1 MKKIIALIL
10 VVMGLIGVWW
20 KLSTTT
26 PVPSETAE
34 VKTDKTPE
42 EILEGDFAKITKNL
56 KPENIKGDEWK
67 QITNYAAKPETLVS
81 RENAQGFFKTAQ
93 NNIPDMYAC
102 LKKDFC
108 GMTTRGEDDAYFD
121 DQRTPAHILINRN
134 LKIMK
139 ESLRKDESLKSQ
151 VNWEMLH
158 ELAASDAEMLQVEAL
173 DILREFDSESIKTDE
188 LIKLTADY
196 TGTAK
201 ADALLR
207 IAKGKNPSDKGLVA
221 QEIEEVF
228 AMSDANTVIS
238 VLENVKKMALGSNDT
253 DRVFRNLC
261 RFKNNP
267 DEAHNWRMI
276 KYEAGKVNPDFE
288 KLCN

>member
-1 MKKIIALIL
+1 MKRVIAVLL
-10 VVMGLIGVWW
+10 VIAGLAGVWW
-20 KLSTTT
+20 KISTPPAALSTQNE
-26 PVPSETAE
+26 VQAMPSP
-34 VKTDKTPE
+34 D
-42 EILEGDFAKITKNL
+42 EILADDMKKITQNL
-56 KPENIKGDEWK
+56 KPENIEGQEWTS
-67 QITNYAAKPETLVS
+67 ITNYALKPEAVVS
-81 RENAQGFFKTAQ
+81 RDNASGFFKTAQ
-93 NNIPDMYAC
+93 NNIPDLYAC

-139 ESLRKDESLKSQ
+139 ESLRKDSSLKSQ
-151 VNWEMLH
+151 VNWDMLH

-173 DILREFDSESIKTDE
+173 DILREFDTESMKTDE
-188 LIKLTADY
+188 LIKLTGDY

-207 IAKGKNPSDKGLVA
+207 LTQTKNASDKHMVA

-238 VLENVKKMALGSNDT
+238 VLENVKKMALAKGDVNKT
-253 DRVFRNLC
+253 FKNLC
-261 RFKNNP
+261 RFKDNA
-267 DEAHNWRMI
+267 DEAHNWAMI
-276 KYEAGKVNPDFE
+276 KYEANKVNPQFE
-288 KLCN
+288 TLCN